1 MKRVLAFVMMFGM
14 LAGITACSE
23 NRDHRRDRS
32 RESSRTEIKVDTLR
46 TYDGPMLEITST
58 IRMPVPDDVDPNS
71 TSVLNYDGTVY
82 NSYNPNECLGTLSDE
97 DYMTVYRFCVETVEN
112 DTFADYYEEVCD
124 GQTYRFVFYDEEG
137 EEHVLYDGYIYQND
151 ELSSIVDIFYGS

>member
-23 NRDHRRDRS
+23 NRDHRRNRD
-32 RESSRTEIKVDTLR
+32 RESSRTELKVDVDTLR

-71 TSVLNYDGTVY
+71 TSVLYYDGTV
-82 NSYNPNECLGTLSDE
+82 N
-97 DYMTVYRFCVETVEN
+97 
-112 DTFADYYEEVCD
+112 
-124 GQTYRFVFYDEEG
+124 
-137 EEHVLYDGYIYQND
+137 I
-151 ELSSIVDIFYGS
+151 